1 MNYVLYYPSL
11 KENELMKTSVTK
23 RGQTVIPAP
32 IRKKYGIDE
41 SVVLQWIDTGETI
54 KVIPVPRDVVKAL
67 RGMAKG
73 EGLLKRLLEE
83 RKADGV
89 RE

>member
-11 KENELMKTSVTK
+11 KESELMKTSVTK

>member
-1 MNYVLYYPSL
+1 
-11 KENELMKTSVTK
+11 MKTSVTK